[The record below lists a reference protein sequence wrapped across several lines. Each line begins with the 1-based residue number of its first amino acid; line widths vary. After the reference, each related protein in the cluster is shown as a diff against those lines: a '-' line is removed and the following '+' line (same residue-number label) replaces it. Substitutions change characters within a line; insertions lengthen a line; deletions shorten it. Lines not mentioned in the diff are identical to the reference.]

1 MSLLKIFFILDESE
15 ERRDEIL
22 TVTPME
28 GNYYGRETDVF
39 VMSYKSGR
47 NSHYTFYFNRQQAM
61 SYLET
66 MLFGLSY
73 DVEPISKIQVMSSIF
88 PSVLYKVRGRGAS
101 NELVDRDVR
110 DSILELV
117 FKTLTASP
125 ILHCKTETRPEYD
138 EDE

>member
-47 NSHYTFYFNRQQAM
+47 NTHYTFYFNRQQVM
-61 SYLET
+61 GYLET

-73 DVEPISKIQVMSSIF
+73 DIEPISKIQVMSSIF

-101 NELVDRDVR
+101 NELVDREVR
-110 DSILELV
+110 DSICDLV

-125 ILHCKTETRPEYD
+125 ILHKTESARYET
-138 EDE
+138 EDD